1 MGKTISHRS
10 HLLSHYDP
18 PRRHCGFGGA
28 EDEIMSAF
36 QLTGSWASFSQWKN
50 GPGSLEVF
58 DVLHLGLKGISGGR
72 KIVPPDD
79 VLLPLAG
86 YLTYPNSNQPRL
98 RVPGLLYV
106 SPSQTTIVPFCHHVP
121 HIRTPTM
128 LSSWLGWGNNT
139 SSIKLCSVDPGTPT
153 RLTSST
159 FTSCSHIWIFH
170 FPSLCLTIDPK
181 RTLSLSLC
189 SLSPTCYSY
198 TILHSTFLYCIAHSF
213 LVSYS
218 HNAH

>member
-1 MGKTISHRS
+1 
-10 HLLSHYDP
+10 
-18 PRRHCGFGGA
+18 
-28 EDEIMSAF
+28 MSEF
-36 QLTGSWASFSQWKN
+36 QLTGSWTSFSQWKN
-50 GPGSLEVF
+50 APGSLEVF
-58 DVLHLGLKGISGGR
+58 DVLYLGLKGISGGR

-79 VLLPLAG
+79 ILLPLAG

-139 SSIKLCSVDPGTPT
+139 SSIKLCSVDPGAPT

-170 FPSLCLTIDPK
+170 FPSPLPHDRPK
-181 RTLSLSLC
+181 TNSISFSLFSLAHMLFIYHTALHLPLLHRSLLSR
-189 SLSPTCYSY
+189 
-198 TILHSTFLYCIAHSF
+198 FLFS
-213 LVSYS
+213 
-218 HNAH
+218 